1 MNVRNDRSGKMSQI
15 EIVATSTFG
24 LEAIVAQEI
33 KALGYKDLQIE
44 NGKVTFFADRSAI
57 PKANLWLRTADRVF
71 VKVGEFKALTFE
83 ELFEKTKA
91 LPWEKWI
98 PKLGSFP
105 IYKAKSV
112 KSKLFSLSDCQSIA
126 KKAIVERLK
135 QEYQVDWFEETGAQY
150 PIQVSILK
158 DLVTLLIDTSGVGLH
173 KRGYREYGAEAPIK
187 ETLAAA
193 MILLSRWDPSR
204 EFIDPL
210 CGSGTI
216 PIEAAMIGRNIAPGL
231 QRNFVSEDWEVI
243 PKELWKQARVEAMKA
258 IEVNKDF
265 RVLGSDI
272 DGKALRQARE
282 NAEKAGVDDCVYFQK
297 LPVQELQSRKKYGVI
312 ISNPP
317 YGERLGDSKQVEALY
332 RDMGKVFS
340 QLDSWSY
347 FIITSHL
354 EFEKHFGKKA
364 DKNRKLYNARI
375 LTYLYQYLGPFPPR
389 KRN

>member
-1 MNVRNDRSGKMSQI
+1 MSNI

-24 LEAIVAQEI
+24 LEAIVAREI
-33 KALGYKDLQIE
+33 KDLGYQDVKIE
-44 NGKVTFFADRSAI
+44 NGRVTFFADKSAI

-71 VKVGEFKALTFE
+71 VKMGEFKALTFE
-83 ELFEKTKA
+83 ELFEKTQA
-91 LPWEKWI
+91 LPWEQWI
-98 PKLGSFP
+98 PKQGKFP

-112 KSKLFSLSDCQSIA
+112 KSKLFSLSDCQSIV

-135 QEYQVDWFEETGAQY
+135 EEYQVEWFEETGAQY

-158 DLVTLLIDTSGVGLH
+158 DVVTLLIDTSGVGLH

-193 MILLSRWDPSR
+193 MILLSRWDYSR

-216 PIEAAMIGRNIAPGL
+216 PIEAAMIGKNIAPGL
-231 QRNFVSEDWEVI
+231 QRSFVSEDWDRI
-243 PKELWKQARVEAMKA
+243 SHDLWKQARVDAMKA
-258 IEVNKDF
+258 IHVEKDF

-272 DGKALRQARE
+272 DGKALRQARQ

-297 LPVQELQSRKKYGVI
+297 LPVQELKSRKKYGVI

-317 YGERLGDSKQVEALY
+317 YGERLGDLKQIETLY
-332 RDMGKVFS
+332 RDMGKAFS

-354 EFEKHFGKKA
+354 EFEKFFGKKA
-364 DKNRKLYNARI
+364 NKNRKLYNGRI
-375 LTYLYQYLGPFPPR
+375 LTYLYQYFGPFPPR

>member
-1 MNVRNDRSGKMSQI
+1 MSNI

-33 KALGYKDLQIE
+33 KDLGYKDVKIE
-44 NGKVTFFADRSAI
+44 NGRVTFFADKSAI

-71 VKVGEFKALTFE
+71 VKMGEFKVLTFE
-83 ELFEKTKA
+83 ELFEKTQA
-91 LPWEKWI
+91 LPWEQWI
-98 PKLGSFP
+98 PKQGKFP

-112 KSKLFSLSDCQSIA
+112 KSKLFSLSDCQSIV
-126 KKAIVERLK
+126 KKAVVERLK
-135 QEYQVDWFEETGAQY
+135 EEYQVEWFEETGAQY

-158 DLVTLLIDTSGVGLH
+158 DVVTLLIDTSGVGLH

-193 MILLSRWDPSR
+193 MILLSRWDSSR

-216 PIEAAMIGRNIAPGL
+216 PIEAAMIGKNIAPGL
-231 QRNFVSEDWEVI
+231 QRSFVSEDWDRI
-243 PKELWKQARVEAMKA
+243 SHDLWKQARVDAMKA
-258 IEVNKDF
+258 IHVEKDF

-272 DGKALRQARE
+272 DGKALRQARQ

-297 LPVQELQSRKKYGVI
+297 LPVQELKSRKKYGVI

-317 YGERLGDSKQVEALY
+317 YGERLGDLKQIETLY
-332 RDMGKVFS
+332 RDMGKAFS

-354 EFEKHFGKKA
+354 EFEKFFGKKA
-364 DKNRKLYNARI
+364 NKNRKLYNGRI
-375 LTYLYQYLGPFPPR
+375 LTYLYQYFGPFPPR